1 MKYRE
6 QLIELILDDNED
18 AMMDWIL
25 SQPLMEQTDIFR
37 ELKQIAEEAA
47 LENGDDINQVVEG
60 FDNFENLIEKDQEA
74 ILDIKLA
81 EANYIMALEDQEKS
95 SNLVLETF
103 DGIREYV
110 IECITTNAPN
120 AAEMRDLAAKM
131 IELEKDSEI
140 YNAENWSAIL

>member
-1 MKYRE
+1 MKYRAK
-6 QLIELILDDNED
+6 LIDLILDDNED

-47 LENGDDINQVVEG
+47 LENGDDINQVVAG

-95 SNLVLETF
+95 SDEILKAFEGV
-103 DGIREYV
+103 REYV

-120 AAEMRDLAAKM
+120 ADEMRDLAIKM
-131 IELEKDSEI
+131 IELEKDSGM

>member
-1 MKYRE
+1 
-6 QLIELILDDNED
+6 
-18 AMMDWIL
+18 
-25 SQPLMEQTDIFR
+25 MEQTDIFR

>member
-1 MKYRE
+1 MKYRA
-6 QLIELILDDNED
+6 QLIELILDDKED

-81 EANYIMALEDQEKS
+81 EANYIMALEEQEIAS
-95 SNLVLETF
+95 DDILETF
-103 DGIREYV
+103 EGIRDYV

-120 AAEMRDLAAKM
+120 ADEMRDLAVKLIA
-131 IELEKDSEI
+131 LEKDSGI
-140 YNAENWSAIL
+140 YKVENWCAIL